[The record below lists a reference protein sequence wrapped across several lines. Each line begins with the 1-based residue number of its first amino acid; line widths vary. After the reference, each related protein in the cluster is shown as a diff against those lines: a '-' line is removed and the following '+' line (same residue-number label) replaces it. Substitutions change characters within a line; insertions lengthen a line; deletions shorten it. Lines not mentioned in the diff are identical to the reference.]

1 MSEQGKAKAMIE
13 SVPLGSELFRRV
25 EELIASHR
33 AVDPLGPV
41 TVVTPS
47 QYSAYYLRRRLAE
60 SGYFNVNLMRLE
72 DLAELLGGPHPDMD
86 RPPLTRL
93 QAAELVYESAKTAD
107 LDSALGRIR
116 SHPALHDALR
126 GSFRDLDAAAEHGL
140 TVLDQAGTLLQQVAA
155 LYRTY
160 LDLRKPWRVQTDAA
174 RAAADELR
182 NRNYAAQEL
191 GKLIALRVDDPPAQ
205 FESLDRAIKQIED
218 ASILVALTGNQAAD
232 NLVACPTDG
241 QSSSSDRS
249 ETKLISAP
257 NRVEEVRYVVRDI
270 VRRASEHGTP
280 PWRMA
285 VLFSDWSYGGR
296 VDEALRMSGMK
307 VSGPDHSLIAHSP
320 DGRFVA
326 GVLRLFK
333 AHINGGWSRDDFVKW
348 VTSAPVVFPGTA
360 QRVPSAR
367 WDATS
372 RNAGVTDGIDSFRTC
387 LTRRAKKL
395 RKNARDRELSEE
407 HSPMHV
413 SALRSE
419 AQHAEDLL
427 EFAEELSTHAPPES
441 STTFGD
447 LAQWLRSL
455 RDRYMLRPEG
465 EESLRVWGRISD
477 LLRRVEEIC
486 IPVGASVDF
495 DRFAAL
501 IREELERPRGN
512 VSRLG
517 SGVFAAPLH
526 YAAGCDFDVV
536 YVLGMSEGSYPSPP
550 VANPLLNDHMRRELD
565 RTGKILPGQSARTA
579 REHRTYL
586 TALMTAP
593 VRYLLWPRADA
604 GDRRE
609 VGPARWFI
617 DAAREITG
625 NRLLQGSSLLEPG
638 PSNPVELLPAAGSV
652 LEYIAHPADRHEYI
666 LRGAALHKASNR
678 PRRDLPFLLR
688 RTSPLSRGL
697 ALQNARAS
705 SRWTEY
711 DGNLSDAQFSRDPI
725 VTSPTSFDIWADCP
739 YRYFLS
745 RLLEVEET
753 VAPENRLTIDR
764 LQRGQ
769 IVHKV
774 LEKFV
779 KKSIARGTTGLCE
792 QRELLEQVANRVFKR
807 FEKKELTSH
816 KALWSMER
824 ASILKKL
831 TAWLPS
837 FRRTMDRLE
846 NELGVKPWM
855 TEMTFHESNP
865 HAPAV
870 DVQTSDGLTVSFRG
884 RIDLVAKSDDG
895 SCIVV
900 FDYKM
905 GSANGYPV
913 KGLIDDPTDHGRKPQ
928 LPVYVP
934 AAKQALG
941 ASGSEAKAFA
951 AYWFVLGDRGGK
963 LVPEPLEFDEQR
975 AADRLRTVVSV
986 MAQDVTGGVFPAAPR
1001 GSTRRGGGLLSQ
1013 NCAVCPYDTV
1023 CPSDRRASW
1032 ERKNEHPLL
1041 QPYLDMQK

>member
-33 AVDPLGPV
+33 AVDPFGPV
-41 TVVTPS
+41 TVVTPYR
-47 QYSAYYLRRRLAE
+47 YSAYYLRRRLAQ
-60 SGYFNVNLMRLE
+60 SGYFNVHVTRLE
-72 DLAELLGGPHPDMD
+72 DLAELLGA
-86 RPPLTRL
+86 RPTLTRL
-93 QAAELVYESAKTAD
+93 QAAALVYESARIAD
-107 LDSALGRIR
+107 LDSALEPIR
-116 SHPALHDALR
+116 LHPALHAELR
-126 GSFRDLDAAAEHGL
+126 NTFRDLDAVGEHRL
-140 TVLDQAGTLLQQVAA
+140 TVLDQAGTVLQQVAA

-160 LDLRKPWRVQTDAA
+160 LGLSKHWREQTDMAR
-174 RAAADELR
+174 RAAENKLR
-182 NRNYAAQEL
+182 NRNYVAQEL
-191 GKLIALRVDDPPAQ
+191 GKLIALRIDDPPVQLAW
-205 FESLDRAIKQIED
+205 LDHHIEQIED
-218 ASILVALTGNQAAD
+218 ASILVDLTGNPAAD
-232 NLVACPTDG
+232 NLVASPTGG

-257 NRVEEVRYVVRDI
+257 NRAEEVRYVVRDI

-285 VLFSDWSYGGR
+285 VLFSGWSYGGR
-296 VDEALRMSGMK
+296 VDEALRMSGMT

-326 GVLRLFK
+326 GVLRLFQ
-333 AHINGGWSRDDFVKW
+333 AHTDGGWSRDDFVKW
-348 VTSAPVVFPGTA
+348 ITSAPVVFPGTA

-372 RNAGVTDGIDSFRTC
+372 RKAGVTDGIDSFRTC
-387 LTRRAKKL
+387 LTRHAKKL

-455 RDRYMLRPEG
+455 RDRYMLKPEG
-465 EESLRVWGRISD
+465 EENLRVWGRISD
-477 LLRRVEEIC
+477 LLRRVEAIC

-501 IREELERPRGN
+501 IREELDRPRGN
-512 VSRLG
+512 VSPLG
-517 SGVFAAPLH
+517 RGVFAAPLH

-550 VANPLLNDHMRRELD
+550 AANPLLNDHTRRELD
-565 RTGKILPGQSARTA
+565 RTGKILPDQSTRTA

-625 NRLLQGSSLLEPG
+625 NRLLQGSALLEPG
-638 PSNPVELLPAAGSV
+638 PSNPVELLPAAGSA

-666 LRGAALHKASNR
+666 LRAAALHKASNR

-697 ALQNARAS
+697 ALQDARAS

-711 DGNLSDAQFSRDPI
+711 DGNLIDAQLPGDLG
-725 VTSPTSFDIWADCP
+725 VTSATSFATWADCP

-745 RLLEVEET
+745 RLLRVEET
-753 VAPENRLTIDR
+753 EAPEKRLTIDR

-792 QRELLEQVANRVFKR
+792 QRELLEQVASRVFKR
-807 FEKKELTSH
+807 FEKKELNTH
-816 KALWSMER
+816 KALWSIER

-831 TAWLPS
+831 TAWLPV
-837 FRRTMDRLE
+837 FRQTMDDLD
-846 NELGVKPWM
+846 VKPCE
-855 TEMTFHESNP
+855 TEMTFYENNEDNP
-865 HAPAV
+865 NAGAV

-895 SCIVV
+895 SCIAV

-905 GSANGYPV
+905 GSANGYSG
-913 KGLIDDPTDHGRKPQ
+913 KGLIDDPTDHGRKLQ

-951 AYWFVLGDRGGK
+951 AYWFVLDDRGGK
-963 LVPEPLEFDEQR
+963 LIPEPLEFDEQH
-975 AADRLRTVVSV
+975 AACRLGKVVSV
-986 MAQDVTGGVFPAAPR
+986 IARDVTGGVFPAVPR
-1001 GSTRRGGGLLSQ
+1001 GFTRRSGGLLPQ
-1013 NCAVCPYDTV
+1013 NCGACPYDTV

-1032 ERKNEHPLL
+1032 ERKNGDPLL
-1041 QPYLDMQK
+1041 RPYLGMQE